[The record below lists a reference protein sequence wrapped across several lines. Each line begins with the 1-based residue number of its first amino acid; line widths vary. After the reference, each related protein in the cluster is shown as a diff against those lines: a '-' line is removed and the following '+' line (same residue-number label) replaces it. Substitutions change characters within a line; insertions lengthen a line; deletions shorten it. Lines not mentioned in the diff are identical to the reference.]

1 MTTVCANKKR
11 PRAKKSRSRTPTLI
25 HTPIKTTDKDF
36 GGSTR
41 FRGTLHA
48 RSERDSEIAIQLGA
62 CVQFS
67 LIGTAR
73 KKFNTFLI
81 QIRAARK
88 QSKKLIPKKCLA
100 RNRVLNANTF
110 YVFGSQKSKSLF
122 PNALYQREA
131 TNHPPIN

>member
-81 QIRAARK
+81 QSGSLQVSIIIYDDIL
-88 QSKKLIPKKCLA
+88 SLIISYTM
-100 RNRVLNANTF
+100 R
-110 YVFGSQKSKSLF
+110 G
-122 PNALYQREA
+122 
-131 TNHPPIN
+131 